1 MNSSYEF
8 HKLKESYVLWNH
20 DINDKDW
27 SLESYKNLLEIN
39 TAEDYWYCVDN
50 IPDKVINYSMLFLM
64 KKGIM
69 PTWEDPQNIGGGCI
83 SIKMPIKEALTFWK
97 IATKYLVSENVPDN
111 INGISISSKKTFNIV
126 KLWINEKIED
136 ITNYKLPDEF
146 NLNGKILL
154 FRVHKINIEKDKNK
168 V

>member
-1 MNSSYEF
+1 
-8 HKLKESYVLWNH
+8 
-20 DINDKDW
+20 
-27 SLESYKNLLEIN
+27 
-39 TAEDYWYCVDN
+39 
-50 IPDKVINYSMLFLM
+50 
-64 KKGIM
+64 
-69 PTWEDPQNIGGGCI
+69 
-83 SIKMPIKEALTFWK
+83 MPIKEALTFWK